1 VAGPAAAFDGHRLD
15 SEWARC
21 VGLLWAEESQGPV
34 PIAAT
39 REEITESIDGEHEGQ
54 TDSIRQLAG
63 ASFIG
68 TAIEWYDC

>member
-1 VAGPAAAFDGHRLD
+1 
-15 SEWARC
+15 
-21 VGLLWAEESQGPV
+21 LWAEESQGPV

-54 TDSIRQLAG
+54 TDSILQLAG